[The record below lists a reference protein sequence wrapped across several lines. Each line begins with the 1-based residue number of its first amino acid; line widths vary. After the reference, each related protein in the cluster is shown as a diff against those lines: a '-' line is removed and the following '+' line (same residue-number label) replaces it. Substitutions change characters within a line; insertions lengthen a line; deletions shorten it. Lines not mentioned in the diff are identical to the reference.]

1 MVVVARSE
9 ASHMSFHECRSAVL
23 ELFRAGDALNG

>member
-9 ASHMSFHECRSAVL
+9 AVRMSFHECRTAVL
-23 ELFRAGDALNG
+23 ELFRAGDALHG